1 MPRLWACSW
10 EVRVRRVL
18 LGGAIAVGPV
28 IAALV
33 VAAVVL
39 AVAGAPP
46 VEALNALLSGSLGG
60 RIQLARTLSF
70 LLPLVLI
77 ALAWIIAFTT
87 KRINL
92 GLEGQIIV
100 GGIFATLVGLHVS
113 GLPTGAHIVLGMVAG
128 GASGALYAGIAA
140 WFWAKRDV
148 NEIISTL
155 MLTLIAAE
163 TLSWLVRGPMQEPGV
178 VFPRS
183 SEVAE
188 TAQWGTIVANS
199 ALTWDILLVPVAVV
213 AVAFLQNRTTF
224 GLTLRITGANPTA
237 ARRMGINTVRINAV
251 ALLLS
256 GAVAG
261 VVGASLVLGGETAR
275 MGDGF
280 SAGFGFEGIV
290 VALVARNNP
299 LGAVPAALLFAIL
312 DSGSGLMETRVG
324 VPSELVYVT
333 QGLVILFV
341 AGTAYLYNRA
351 GRTRVDAAES
361 GALPPE
367 SATETVGA
375 G

>member
-1 MPRLWACSW
+1 MG
-10 EVRVRRVL
+10 RRVL
-18 LGGAIAVGPV
+18 LNGAIAVGPV
-28 IAALV
+28 VAALL

-100 GGIFATLVGLHVS
+100 GGIVATLVGLHLS
-113 GLPTGAHIVLGMVAG
+113 GLPTGVHIVLGMAAG

-163 TLSWLVRGPMQEPGV
+163 TLGWLVRGPMQEPGV

-188 TAQWGTIVANS
+188 TAQWGPIVANS

-213 AVAFLQNRTTF
+213 AVAFVQSRTTF

-237 ARRMGINTVRINAV
+237 ARRVGINTVRINAL

-261 VVGASLVLGGETAR
+261 VVGASLILGGETAR

-290 VALVARNNP
+290 VALVARNHP

-351 GRTRVDAAES
+351 RRTRVDATERS
-361 GALPPE
+361 TMPPGTT
-367 SATETVGA
+367 AETVGT

>member
-1 MPRLWACSW
+1 M
-10 EVRVRRVL
+10 VRRVL
-18 LGGAIAVGPV
+18 LNGAIAVGPV
-28 IAALV
+28 IAALI

-46 VEALNALLSGSLGG
+46 LEALNALLSGSLGG

-100 GGIFATLVGLHVS
+100 GGIVATLVGLHLS
-113 GLPTGAHIVLGMVAG
+113 ALPTGAHVVLGMLGGATAG
-128 GASGALYAGIAA
+128 GLYAGIAA

-155 MLTLIAAE
+155 MLTLIATEA
-163 TLSWLVRGPMQEPGV
+163 LSWLVRGPMQEPGV

-237 ARRMGINTVRINAV
+237 ARRVGINTVRINAV
-251 ALLLS
+251 GLILS
-256 GAVAG
+256 GAIAG
-261 VVGASLVLGGETAR
+261 VVGASLILGGETAR

-299 LGAVPAALLFAIL
+299 FGAVPAALLFAVL
-312 DSGSGLMETRVG
+312 DSGSGFMETRVG
-324 VPSELVYVT
+324 VASELVYVT

-341 AGTAYLYNRA
+341 AGTAYLYNRTK
-351 GRTRVDAAES
+351 RTRVDAPGSSPDAS
-361 GALPPE
+361 S
-367 SATETVGA
+367 SATEVVGA

>member
-1 MPRLWACSW
+1 MSRL
-10 EVRVRRVL
+10 VRQFL
-18 LGGAIAVGPV
+18 LNGAIAVGPV
-28 IAALV
+28 VAALI
-33 VAAVVL
+33 VAAIVL
-39 AVAGAPP
+39 ELAGAPP
-46 VEALNALLSGSLGG
+46 VDALKALLSGSVGG

-77 ALAWIIAFTT
+77 ALAWTMAFET

-100 GGIFATLVGLHVS
+100 GGIVATLLGLHIS
-113 GLPTGAHIVLGMVAG
+113 GLPTVAHIGIATAG
-128 GASGALYAGIAA
+128 AAIAGALYAGVAA
-140 WFWAKRDV
+140 WLWAKRDV

-163 TLSWLVRGPMQEPGV
+163 VLSRLVRGPMQEPGV

-183 SEVAE
+183 SEVADS
-188 TAQWGTIVANS
+188 AQWGTIVANS
-199 ALTWDILLVPVAVV
+199 ALTWDVLLVPVAVV
-213 AVAFLQNRTTF
+213 AVAVLRHRTTF
-224 GLTLRITGANPTA
+224 GLTLRITGANATA
-237 ARRMGINTVRINAV
+237 ARHAGIKTVRVNAA
-251 ALLLS
+251 ALILS
-256 GAVAG
+256 GAIAG
-261 VVGASLVLGGETAR
+261 VVGASLILGGETGR

-299 LGAVPAALLFAIL
+299 FGAVPAALLFAIL

-324 VPSELVYVT
+324 VASELVYIT

-351 GRTRVDAAES
+351 KRVRVDATE
-361 GALPPE
+361 GRLPPPPSGLE
-367 SATETVGA
+367 MADIG
-375 G
+375 

>member
-1 MPRLWACSW
+1 M
-10 EVRVRRVL
+10 VRRVL
-18 LGGAIAVGPV
+18 LGGAIAIGPV
-28 IAALV
+28 VAALL

-46 VEALNALLSGSLGG
+46 LEALNALLSGSLGG

-100 GGIFATLVGLHVS
+100 GGIVATLVGLHVS
-113 GLPTGAHIVLGMVAG
+113 GLPTGAHIALGMVAG

-237 ARRMGINTVRINAV
+237 ARRVGINTVRINAI

-261 VVGASLVLGGETAR
+261 VVGASLILGGETAR
-275 MGDGF
+275 MGDGY

-290 VALVARNNP
+290 VALVARNHP

-351 GRTRVDAAES
+351 RRTRVDAAES
-361 GALPPE
+361 ATKPPGT
-367 SATETVGA
+367 AAETVGT

>member
-1 MPRLWACSW
+1 MPRLWDCSW
-10 EVRVRRVL
+10 EARVRRAL
-18 LGGAIAVGPV
+18 LNGAIAVGPV
-28 IAALV
+28 IAALI

-100 GGIFATLVGLHVS
+100 GGIVATLVGLHVS
-113 GLPTGAHIVLGMVAG
+113 GLPTGAHIALGMVAG

-237 ARRMGINTVRINAV
+237 ARRVGINTVRINSL

-261 VVGASLVLGGETAR
+261 VVGASLILGGETAR

-351 GRTRVDAAES
+351 RRTRVDADDRS
-361 GALPPE
+361 TPPPE
-367 SATETVGA
+367 AVTETVGA

>member
-1 MPRLWACSW
+1 MIRRLLSN
-10 EVRVRRVL
+10 
-18 LGGAIAVGPV
+18 GAIAVGPV
-28 IAALV
+28 VAALL

-46 VEALNALLSGSLGG
+46 LEALNALLSGSLGG

-100 GGIFATLVGLHVS
+100 GGIVATLVGLHL
-113 GLPTGAHIVLGMVAG
+113 GALPTGAHILVGMLG
-128 GASGALYAGIAA
+128 GATAGALYAGIAA

-155 MLTLIAAE
+155 MLTLIATEA
-163 TLSWLVRGPMQEPGV
+163 LSWLVRGPMQEPGV

-188 TAQWGTIVANS
+188 SAQWGTIVANS

-213 AVAFLQNRTTF
+213 AVAFVQNRTTF

-237 ARRMGINTVRINAV
+237 ARRVGINTVRINA
-251 ALLLS
+251 LGLILS
-256 GAVAG
+256 GGIAG
-261 VVGASLVLGGETAR
+261 VVGASLILGGETAR

-299 LGAVPAALLFAIL
+299 FGAVPAALLFAIL
-312 DSGSGLMETRVG
+312 DSGSGFMETRVG
-324 VPSELVYVT
+324 VASELVYVT

-341 AGTAYLYNRA
+341 AGTAYLYNRTR
-351 GRTRVDAAES
+351 RTRVDAP
-361 GALPPE
+361 G
-367 SATETVGA
+367 SATSPSPPSTEVVGA

>member
-1 MPRLWACSW
+1 MRHLLRG
-10 EVRVRRVL
+10 VVL
-18 LGGAIAVGPV
+18 NGSIAIGPV
-28 IAALV
+28 VAALA

-39 AVAGAPP
+39 ALAGAPP
-46 VEALNALLSGSLGG
+46 VDALKALLSGSLGG

-70 LLPLVLI
+70 LVPLVLI
-77 ALAWIIAFTT
+77 GLAWIVAFST

-92 GLEGQIIV
+92 GLEGQIII
-100 GGIFATLVGLHVS
+100 GGIVATLVGLHIS
-113 GLPTGAHIVLGMVAG
+113 GLPTGPHLLLGMSAAAVA
-128 GASGALYAGIAA
+128 GALYAGIAA

-155 MLTLIAAE
+155 MLTLIASEA
-163 TLSWLVRGPMQEPGV
+163 LGWLVRGPMQEPGV

-213 AVAFLQNRTTF
+213 AVSFLQDRTTF
-224 GLTLRITGANPTA
+224 GLTLRITGANPSA
-237 ARRMGINTVRINAV
+237 ARHTGIDTVRVNAT
-251 ALLLS
+251 ALILS
-256 GAVAG
+256 GAIAG
-261 VVGASLVLGGETAR
+261 AVGGSLILGGETGR

-299 LGAVPAALLFAIL
+299 FGVVPAALLFAVL

-324 VPSELVYVT
+324 VASELVYVT

-341 AGTAYLYNRA
+341 AGTAYLYSRA
-351 GRTRVDAAES
+351 RRTRVDASRTGRVSPA
-361 GALPPE
+361 
-367 SATETVGA
+367 A
-375 G
+375 GKTMPGEA

>member
-1 MPRLWACSW
+1 MNP
-10 EVRVRRVL
+10 VL
-18 LGGAIAVGPV
+18 RKMLLNGAIAIGPV
-28 IAALV
+28 VAALL

-46 VEALNALLSGSLGG
+46 VAALDALLSGSLGG

-92 GLEGQIIV
+92 GLEGQIII
-100 GGIFATLVGLHVS
+100 GGIVATLVGLHL
-113 GLPTGAHIVLGMVAG
+113 GALPTGAHLLLGMVG
-128 GASGALYAGIAA
+128 GAAAGALYAGIAA

-155 MLTLIAAE
+155 MLTLIASEA
-163 TLSWLVRGPMQEPGV
+163 LGWLVRGPMQEPGV

-183 SEVAE
+183 SKVAE

-213 AVAFLQNRTTF
+213 AVAYLQNRTTL

-237 ARRMGINTVRINAV
+237 ARRVGIKTVQINAL
-251 ALLLS
+251 ALILS
-256 GAVAG
+256 GAIAG
-261 VVGASLVLGGETAR
+261 VVGASLILGGETAR

-299 LGAVPAALLFAIL
+299 FGAVPAALLFAIL

-324 VPSELVYVT
+324 VASELVYVT

-341 AGTAYLYNRA
+341 AGTAYLYKRTR
-351 GRTRVDAAES
+351 RTRVDAADS
-361 GALPPE
+361 NPLPPPP
-367 SATETVGA
+367 ATEMMGTG
-375 G
+375 

>member
-1 MPRLWACSW
+1 MARKA
-10 EVRVRRVL
+10 L
-18 LGGAIAVGPV
+18 LNGVIAVGPV
-28 IAALV
+28 IAALL
-33 VAAVVL
+33 VAAMVL
-39 AVAGAPP
+39 ALAGAPP
-46 VEALNALLSGSLGG
+46 LEALGALLSGSLGG
-60 RIQLARTLSF
+60 RIQLARTFSF

-100 GGIFATLVGLHVS
+100 GGIAATLIGLHL
-113 GLPTGAHIVLGMVAG
+113 GALPTGAHIAAGMLG
-128 GASGALYAGIAA
+128 GAAAGAFYAGIAA

-163 TLSWLVRGPMQEPGV
+163 ALSWLVRGPMQEPGV

-199 ALTWDILLVPVAVV
+199 ALTWDILLVPLAVV

-224 GLTLRITGANPTA
+224 GLTLRIAGANPTA
-237 ARRMGINTVRINAV
+237 ARRVGINTVRINASG
-251 ALLLS
+251 LILS
-256 GAVAG
+256 GGIAG
-261 VVGASLVLGGETAR
+261 VVGASLILGGETAR

-299 LGAVPAALLFAIL
+299 IGAVPAALLFAIL
-312 DSGSGLMETRVG
+312 DSGSGFMETRVG
-324 VPSELVYVT
+324 VASELVYVT

-341 AGTAYLYNRA
+341 AGAAYLYNRTRRA
-351 GRTRVDAAES
+351 RVDTREDAPGASSPTTEMAE
-361 GALPPE
+361 
-367 SATETVGA
+367 A

>member
-1 MPRLWACSW
+1 
-10 EVRVRRVL
+10 
-18 LGGAIAVGPV
+18 
-28 IAALV
+28 
-33 VAAVVL
+33 
-39 AVAGAPP
+39 
-46 VEALNALLSGSLGG
+46 
-60 RIQLARTLSF
+60 
-70 LLPLVLI
+70 
-77 ALAWIIAFTT
+77 
-87 KRINL
+87 
-92 GLEGQIIV
+92 
-100 GGIFATLVGLHVS
+100 
-113 GLPTGAHIVLGMVAG
+113 
-128 GASGALYAGIAA
+128 
-140 WFWAKRDV
+140 
-148 NEIISTL
+148 
-155 MLTLIAAE
+155 
-163 TLSWLVRGPMQEPGV
+163 MQEPGV

>member
-1 MPRLWACSW
+1 MNPL
-10 EVRVRRVL
+10 VRKVL
-18 LGGAIAVGPV
+18 MNGAIAIGPV
-28 IAALV
+28 IAALL
-33 VAAVVL
+33 VAALVL
-39 AVAGAPP
+39 ALAGAPP
-46 VEALNALLSGSLGG
+46 VDALEALLRGSLGG

-77 ALAWIIAFTT
+77 ALAWIVAFTT

-100 GGIFATLVGLHVS
+100 GGIVATLIGLQIT
-113 GLPTGAHIVLGMVAG
+113 GLPTGAHILFAMTG
-128 GASGALYAGIAA
+128 GAAAGALYAGIAA

-163 TLSWLVRGPMQEPGV
+163 ALSWLVRGPMQEPGV

-188 TAQWGTIVANS
+188 SAQWGTIVANS

-213 AVAFLQNRTTF
+213 AVAFLLNRTTF

-237 ARRMGINTVRINAV
+237 ARRMGIGTVRINAL
-251 ALLLS
+251 ALILS
-256 GAVAG
+256 GAIAG
-261 VVGASLVLGGETAR
+261 TVGASLILGGETGR

-299 LGAVPAALLFAIL
+299 IGAIPAALLFAVL

-324 VPSELVYVT
+324 VASELVHMT

-341 AGTAYLYNRA
+341 AGTAYLYNRRR
-351 GRTRVDAAES
+351 RTRVDAAKN
-361 GALPPE
+361 GPVPQA
-367 SATETVGA
+367 SAVEMGGTG
-375 G
+375 

>member
-1 MPRLWACSW
+1 MHPL
-10 EVRVRRVL
+10 VRKVML
-18 LGGAIAVGPV
+18 NGAIAIGPV
-28 IAALV
+28 MAALL

-39 AVAGAPP
+39 ALAGAPP
-46 VEALNALLSGSLGG
+46 VDALKALLSGSVGG

-77 ALAWIIAFTT
+77 ALAWILAFTT

-100 GGIFATLVGLHVS
+100 GGIVATVIGLHLT
-113 GLPTGAHIVLGMVAG
+113 GLPTGVHIPLAMVG
-128 GASGALYAGIAA
+128 GASAGALYAGIAA

-163 TLSWLVRGPMQEPGV
+163 ALSWLVRGPMQEPGV

-183 SEVAE
+183 SEVAQ

-199 ALTWDILLVPVAVV
+199 ALTWDILLVPVAVI

-237 ARRMGINTVRINAV
+237 ARHVGIRTVRINTA
-251 ALLLS
+251 ALILS
-256 GAVAG
+256 GALAG
-261 VVGASLVLGGETAR
+261 TVGASLILGGETGR

-299 LGAVPAALLFAIL
+299 FGAVPASLLFAVL

-324 VPSELVYVT
+324 VASELVYVT

-351 GRTRVDAAES
+351 RRTRVDAS
-361 GALPPE
+361 QNSPIRPSTG
-367 SATETVGA
+367 TDMVGT

>member
-1 MPRLWACSW
+1 MIRK
-10 EVRVRRVL
+10 VL
-18 LGGAIAVGPV
+18 LSGAIAVGPV
-28 IAALV
+28 VAALL
-33 VAAVVL
+33 VAAMVL

-46 VEALNALLSGSLGG
+46 LEALRALLSGSIGG
-60 RIQLARTLSF
+60 SIQLARTLSF
-70 LLPLVLI
+70 LVPLVLI

-100 GGIFATLVGLHVS
+100 GGIVATVIGLHL
-113 GLPTGAHIVLGMVAG
+113 GALPTGAHIMVGMLG
-128 GASGALYAGIAA
+128 GAIAGALYAGIAA

-155 MLTLIAAE
+155 MLTLIATEA
-163 TLSWLVRGPMQEPGV
+163 LSWLVRGPMQEPGV

-183 SEVAE
+183 SEVTE
-188 TAQWGTIVANS
+188 SAQWGTIVANS

-213 AVAFLQNRTTF
+213 AVAFLANRTTF

-237 ARRMGINTVRINAV
+237 ARRMGVHTVRINV
-251 ALLLS
+251 LGLLMS
-256 GAVAG
+256 GAIAG
-261 VVGASLVLGGETAR
+261 VVGASLILGGETAR

-299 LGAVPAALLFAIL
+299 FGAVPAALLFAIL
-312 DSGSGLMETRVG
+312 DSGSGFMETRVG
-324 VPSELVYVT
+324 IASELVYVT

-341 AGTAYLYNRA
+341 AGASYLYHRA
-351 GRTRVDAAES
+351 GRTRVDTS
-361 GALPPE
+361 GRAPDASPTASEVLG
-367 SATETVGA
+367 SG
-375 G
+375 

>member
-1 MPRLWACSW
+1 MNPVARK
-10 EVRVRRVL
+10 L
-18 LGGAIAVGPV
+18 LLNGAIAIGPV
-28 IAALV
+28 FAALI
-33 VAAVVL
+33 VAAIVL
-39 AVAGAPP
+39 AMAGAPP
-46 VEALNALLSGSLGG
+46 LEALNALLAGSLGG

-70 LLPLVLI
+70 LVPLVLI
-77 ALAWIIAFTT
+77 ALAWIIAFST

-100 GGIFATLVGLHVS
+100 GGILATLVGLHI
-113 GLPTGAHIVLGMVAG
+113 GLPTGAHIMVGTVAG
-128 GASGALYAGIAA
+128 AVAGALYAGIAA

-163 TLSWLVRGPMQEPGV
+163 ALSWLVRGPMQEPGV

-199 ALTWDILLVPVAVV
+199 ALAWDILLVPVAVI

-224 GLTLRITGANPTA
+224 GLTLRLTGANPAA
-237 ARRMGINTVRINAV
+237 ARRVGIKTVRTNVLSLI
-251 ALLLS
+251 LS
-256 GAVAG
+256 GGIAG
-261 VVGASLVLGGETAR
+261 IVGASLVLGGETAR

-299 LGAVPAALLFAIL
+299 FGAVPAALLFAVL

-324 VPSELVYVT
+324 IASELVYVT

-341 AGTAYLYNRA
+341 AGTSYLYNRA
-351 GRTRVDAAES
+351 RRTRVDASDARPV
-361 GALPPE
+361 APV
-367 SATETVGA
+367 ATTEVA
-375 G
+375 GPR

>member
-1 MPRLWACSW
+1 MPRLWDCSW
-10 EVRVRRVL
+10 EARVRRAL
-18 LGGAIAVGPV
+18 LGGAIAIGPV

-100 GGIFATLVGLHVS
+100 GGIVATLVGLHVS
-113 GLPTGAHIVLGMVAG
+113 GLPTGAHIALGMVAG

-237 ARRMGINTVRINAV
+237 ARRVGINTVRINSL

-261 VVGASLVLGGETAR
+261 VVGASLILGGETAR

-299 LGAVPAALLFAIL
+299 LGAVPAAFLFAVL

-351 GRTRVDAAES
+351 RRTRVDADDRS
-361 GALPPE
+361 TPPPE
-367 SATETVGA
+367 AATETVGA
-375 G
+375 A

>member
-1 MPRLWACSW
+1 MGHK
-10 EVRVRRVL
+10 L
-18 LGGAIAVGPV
+18 LLNGAIAVGPV
-28 IAALV
+28 IAALL
-33 VAAVVL
+33 VAAAVL

-46 VEALNALLSGSLGG
+46 IEALNALLSGSLGG

-100 GGIFATLVGLHVS
+100 GGIVATLIGLHLG
-113 GLPTGAHIVLGMVAG
+113 GLPTGAHLTVGMLG
-128 GASGALYAGIAA
+128 GAAAGALYAGIAA

-155 MLTLIAAE
+155 MLTLIATEA
-163 TLSWLVRGPMQEPGV
+163 LSWLVRGPMQEPGV

-213 AVAFLQNRTTF
+213 AVAFLQNRTTL

-237 ARRMGINTVRINAV
+237 ARRVGVNTVRINAMG
-251 ALLLS
+251 LILS
-256 GAVAG
+256 GAIAG
-261 VVGASLVLGGETAR
+261 VVGASLILGGETAR

-280 SAGFGFEGIV
+280 YAGFGFEGIV

-299 LGAVPAALLFAIL
+299 FGAVPAALLFAIL
-312 DSGSGLMETRVG
+312 DSGSGFMETRVG
-324 VPSELVYVT
+324 VASELVYVT

-341 AGTAYLYNRA
+341 AGAAYLYNRTR
-351 GRTRVDAAES
+351 RTRVDTS
-361 GALPPE
+361 GTTPDASPNP
-367 SATETVGA
+367 TEVTGA

>member
-1 MPRLWACSW
+1 MNPVMRK
-10 EVRVRRVL
+10 VL
-18 LGGAIAVGPV
+18 LNGAIAVGPV
-28 IAALV
+28 VAALV

-46 VEALNALLSGSLGG
+46 LEALNALLSGSLGG

-100 GGIFATLVGLHVS
+100 GGIVATLVGLHVS
-113 GLPTGAHIVLGMVAG
+113 GLPTGAHIVLGMAAG
-128 GASGALYAGIAA
+128 GVSGGLYAGIAA

-188 TAQWGTIVANS
+188 TSQWGTIVANS

-213 AVAFLQNRTTF
+213 AVAFVQNRTTF

-237 ARRMGINTVRINAV
+237 ARRVGINTVRTNSL

-261 VVGASLVLGGETAR
+261 LVGASLILGGETAR

-299 LGAVPAALLFAIL
+299 YGAVPAALLFAIL

-324 VPSELVYVT
+324 VASELVYVT

-351 GRTRVDAAES
+351 RRTRVDASDQEPA
-361 GALPPE
+361 
-367 SATETVGA
+367 SATTGVEMAGTV
-375 G
+375 

>member
-1 MPRLWACSW
+1 MPRPWDCSW

-46 VEALNALLSGSLGG
+46 LEALNALLSGSLGG

-113 GLPTGAHIVLGMVAG
+113 GLPTGLHIAFGMVAG
-128 GASGALYAGIAA
+128 AASGALYAGIAA

-237 ARRMGINTVRINAV
+237 ARRVGINTVRINAV

-351 GRTRVDAAES
+351 GRTRVDTAES

-367 SATETVGA
+367 PATETVGA